1 MVYIKSCETC
11 KNDCENGMAVNGLP
25 HRFCGK
31 LMIGYYCQTHQ
42 GISMVSLDTARKHYG
57 YRGKAFEELDVNYT
71 YGEFQDV
78 VEALCMISVN
88 KPFGFTEY
96 FSPSGNFIKFK
107 VNLSEYS
114 VFQIIFTAR
123 GQYDV
128 RGFCDK
134 IKITAE
140 GELIG
145 FVGHREVIR
154 LDGNSYLG
162 DRNAYNVVFR
172 HLK

>member
-1 MVYIKSCETC
+1 
-11 KNDCENGMAVNGLP
+11 
-25 HRFCGK
+25 
-31 LMIGYYCQTHQ
+31 
-42 GISMVSLDTARKHYG
+42 MVSYFCPIRQGTYEVTLETARSKYD

-78 VEALCMISVN
+78 VETLCMVSVN
-88 KPFGFTEY
+88 KPFRFTEY
-96 FSPSGNFIKFK
+96 CSPSGNFIEFE

-114 VFQIIFTAR
+114 VFQIVFTAR

-134 IKITAE
+134 IQITTD

-154 LDGNSYLG
+154 LKDNNYLG
-162 DRNAYNVVFR
+162 DRNVYNVLFR